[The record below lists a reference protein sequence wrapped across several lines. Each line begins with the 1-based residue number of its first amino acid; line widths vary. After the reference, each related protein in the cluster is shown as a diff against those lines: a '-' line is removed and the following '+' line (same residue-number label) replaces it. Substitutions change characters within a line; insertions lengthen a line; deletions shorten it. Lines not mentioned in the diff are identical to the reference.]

1 MAIKILV
8 TGDIH
13 LGRRSGSID
22 NSSLYG
28 SIRYIWEEIVS
39 RAIESSIDIVA
50 LTGDVVDRDN
60 RYFEAIG
67 PLQEGFEKLENAGI
81 QVVVIAGNH
90 DFDVLPEL
98 LDARHFSNVV
108 LLGRGQRWETQTLIV
123 RGKPVIFTGWSFA
136 SRHVGEDPLLSFDL
150 EINEPEI
157 PVIGMIHGDV
167 DIPLSRYA
175 PMSRAGFRHKGVD
188 VWLLGHIHQRSILM
202 DRPLVLYPG
211 SPQALDA
218 GEKGEH
224 GPVLLT
230 IDHKE
235 SIRHESFSW
244 SPVRYENIEMDVTG
258 ISPDHLRGELIENLR
273 RKTESLDTE
282 HQRELLYDVD
292 LIGECQDISM
302 VEERLRQ
309 AEEAEFSVEECRV
322 RIRKINVS
330 RLQVKIQNLEELARQ
345 KSPVGMIAEVMMAIK
360 EEKENEFL
368 QKLRFQ
374 LKKIHQEIRR
384 RGTFN
389 DIEAARSEATDEFVD
404 EILWQQCNQLLSEL
418 IGQKENV

>member
-1 MAIKILV
+1 MAMKILV

-13 LGRRSGSID
+13 LGRRSGAID
-22 NSSLYG
+22 SSSLHG
-28 SIRYIWEEIVS
+28 STRYIWEEIVN
-39 RAIESSIDIVA
+39 RAILYSVDVVV

-81 QVVVIAGNH
+81 QVVAVAGNH

-98 LDARHFSNVV
+98 LDARHFSNVHF
-108 LLGRGQRWETQTLIV
+108 LGRGQAWEKQTLMV
-123 RGKPVIFTGWSFA
+123 REKPVIFAGWSFA
-136 SRHVGEDPLLSFDL
+136 SRHVVEDPLLSFDL

-167 DIPLSRYA
+167 DIPLSPYA
-175 PMSRAGFRHKGVD
+175 PMTRAGFYHKGVD
-188 VWLLGHIHQRSILM
+188 VWLLGHIHKPGVLLE
-202 DRPLVLYPG
+202 RPLVLYPG

-218 GEKGEH
+218 GEKGSH

-235 SIRHESFSW
+235 SIRYEFLSW

-258 ISPDHLRGELIENLR
+258 ISPEQLRGELIGNLHR
-273 RKTESLDTE
+273 NTESLNTE
-282 HQRELLYDVD
+282 HQKELLYDVD
-292 LIGECQDISM
+292 LTGECQDILV
-302 VEERLRQ
+302 VEEKLSQ
-309 AEEAEFSVEECRV
+309 AVEAEFLVEECRV
-322 RIRKINVS
+322 GIRKINTN

-345 KSPVGMIAEVMMAIK
+345 KSPVGMIAEVMVAIR
-360 EEKENEFL
+360 EKNENEFL
-368 QKLRFQ
+368 RKLRIR
-374 LKKIHQEIRR
+374 LKEIHQETSRR
-384 RGTFN
+384 EIYN
-389 DIEAARSEATDEFVD
+389 DLEVARAEGTDEFFD

-418 IGQKENV
+418 IGQQENV